1 MSAGGSADGAAA
13 GAVSSTHLLILGLV
27 GGLLCIYLS
36 GFLGETVGSVIAGIG
51 AVLAIIWGAD
61 AIRRVAS
68 YGLGTGVPSIGYM
81 SLSVGVISA
90 CAGISL
96 AALLKMNLLGPIAG
110 LVIAVIIGAVIAIVA
125 TKIVGMK
132 IPIML
137 QCTIEIACASM
148 LSILGFAVA
157 IAGSYEMTAIYENV
171 VATGF
176 IAVLFI
182 MCTMAIAVLFIMCTM
197 AIQHPFNACLG
208 PNEDQVRTL
217 KCACST
223 AFLSLTIVGLLSAT
237 TGGLGWF
244 IVLIIGLIGWIVS
257 FRAFVLA
264 SCNDAAST
272 KWSGLWPKVE
282 Q

>member
-13 GAVSSTHLLILGLV
+13 GAVSSTHLLILGIV

-36 GFLGETVGSVIAGIG
+36 GFLGDVIGPVIAAIG
-51 AVLAIIWGAD
+51 AVLAIVWGAD

-90 CAGISL
+90 LAGL
-96 AALLKMNLLGPIAG
+96 ALADTLKMAIAGPIVG
-110 LVIAVIIGAVIAIVA
+110 FIIAVIIGAIIAIVA

-137 QCTIEIACASM
+137 QCTIEIAGAAT

-157 IAGSYEMTAIYENV
+157 IAGSYEMAAIFENV

-176 IAVLFI
+176 
-182 MCTMAIAVLFIMCTM
+182 IAVLFIMCTM

-208 PNEDQVRTL
+208 PNEDQLRTL

-223 AFLSLTIVGLLSAT
+223 AFLSMIIVGLLSAT

-244 IVLIIGLIGWIVS
+244 VVLVIGLIGWIVS

-264 SCNDAAST
+264 SINDAAST
-272 KWSGLWPKVE
+272 KWAGLWPKVE

>member
-13 GAVSSTHLLILGLV
+13 GAVSSTMLLALGIV
-27 GGLLCIYLS
+27 GGLICIYLG
-36 GFLGETVGSVIAGIG
+36 GFLGDNGSVIAAIG
-51 AVLAIIWGAD
+51 AVLAIVWGAD

-90 CAGISL
+90 LAGISL
-96 AALLKMNLLGPIAG
+96 ATILKMTILGPVFA
-110 LVIAVIIGAVIAIVA
+110 LVIAIIIGAIIAIVA

-137 QCTIEIACASM
+137 QCTIEIAGAAC
-148 LSILGFAVA
+148 LSILAFSTA
-157 IAGSYEMTAIYENV
+157 IAGSFLMIPIYEHV
-171 VATGF
+171 VASGF

-182 MCTMAIAVLFIMCTM
+182 VCTM

-217 KCACST
+217 KCAAST
-223 AFLSLTIVGLLSAT
+223 AFLSMTLVGLLSSIS
-237 TGGLGWF
+237 GGLGWF
-244 IVLIIGLIGWIVS
+244 IVTVVGLIGWVIS
-257 FRAFVLA
+257 FRAFVKA
-264 SCNDAAST
+264 SCEDAAST
-272 KWSGLWPKVE
+272 RWAGLWPNVE
-282 Q
+282 E

>member
-13 GAVSSTHLLILGLV
+13 GAVSSTTLLAVGIV

-36 GFLGETVGSVIAGIG
+36 GFLGDLIGPVIAGLG
-51 AVLAIIWGAD
+51 AVCAIVWGAD

-90 CAGISL
+90 LAGLSLAGI
-96 AALLKMNLLGPIAG
+96 LKMAILGPVASF
-110 LVIAVIIGAVIAIVA
+110 VVAVIIGAIIAIVA

-137 QCTIEIACASM
+137 QCTVEIAGAAT

-157 IAGSYEMTAIYENV
+157 IAGSYDMTAILENV

-176 IAVLFI
+176 
-182 MCTMAIAVLFIMCTM
+182 IAVLFIMCTM

-217 KCACST
+217 KCAAST
-223 AFLSLTIVGLLSAT
+223 AFLSMTLTGLMSLT

-244 IVLIIGLIGWIVS
+244 VVFIVGLIGWIVS

-272 KWSGLWPKVE
+272 KWAGLWPKVE
-282 Q
+282 N

>member
-13 GAVSSTHLLILGLV
+13 GAVSSTMLLAVGIV

-36 GFLGETVGSVIAGIG
+36 GFLGDVIGPVLAAIG
-51 AVLAIIWGAD
+51 AVLAIVWGAD

-90 CAGISL
+90 LAGL
-96 AALLKMNLLGPIAG
+96 ALADTLKMAIAGPILG
-110 LVIAVIIGAVIAIVA
+110 FIIAVIIGAIIAIVA

-137 QCTIEIACASM
+137 QCTVEIAGAAT

-157 IAGSYEMTAIYENV
+157 IAGSYDMTAVYENV

-176 IAVLFI
+176 
-182 MCTMAIAVLFIMCTM
+182 IAVLFIMCTM

-208 PNEDQVRTL
+208 PNEDQLRTL

-223 AFLSLTIVGLLSAT
+223 AFLSMTIVGLLSAT

-244 IVLIIGLIGWIVS
+244 VVLLIGLIGWIVS

-264 SCNDAAST
+264 SINDAAST
-272 KWSGLWPKVE
+272 KWAGLWPKVE

>member
-13 GAVSSTHLLILGLV
+13 GAVSSTMLLAVGIV

-36 GFLGETVGSVIAGIG
+36 GFLGDVIGPVIAGIG
-51 AVLAIIWGAD
+51 AVLAIVWGAD

-90 CAGISL
+90 LTGL
-96 AALLKMNLLGPIAG
+96 AVATTLKMTIAGPIAAF
-110 LVIAVIIGAVIAIVA
+110 VIAVIIGAIIAIVA

-137 QCTIEIACASM
+137 QCTVEIAGAAC

-157 IAGSYEMTAIYENV
+157 ISGSYEMAAILEHV

-176 IAVLFI
+176 
-182 MCTMAIAVLFIMCTM
+182 IAVLFIMCTM

-208 PNEDQVRTL
+208 PNEDQLRTL

-223 AFLSLTIVGLLSAT
+223 AFLSMTITGLMSVT

-244 IVLIIGLIGWIVS
+244 IVFIVGLIGWIVS
-257 FRAFVLA
+257 FRAFVQA

-272 KWSGLWPKVE
+272 KWAGLWPKVE

>member
-13 GAVSSTHLLILGLV
+13 GAVNSMHLLILGIV
-27 GGLLCIYLS
+27 GGLLGIYLS
-36 GFLGETVGSVIAGIG
+36 AFLGDVIGPLFAALG
-51 AVLAIIWGAD
+51 AVCAIVWGAD

-90 CAGISL
+90 LAGLSL
-96 AALLKMNLLGPIAG
+96 AVMLKMTILGPIAA
-110 LVIAVIIGAVIAIVA
+110 LVIACIIGAVIAIVA

-137 QCTIEIACASM
+137 QCTVEIAGAAA

-157 IAGSYEMTAIYENV
+157 ISGSIEM
-171 VATGF
+171 
-176 IAVLFI
+176 
-182 MCTMAIAVLFIMCTM
+182 IAVLFIMCTM

-217 KCACST
+217 KCAAST
-223 AFLSLTIVGLLSAT
+223 AFLAMTITGLMSVT

-244 IVLIIGLIGWIVS
+244 VVFIVGLIGWVIS
-257 FRAFVLA
+257 FRAFVVA
-264 SCNDAAST
+264 SMNDAAST
-272 KWSGLWPKVE
+272 KWAGLWPKVE

>member
-13 GAVSSTHLLILGLV
+13 GAVDSMHLLILGVV

-36 GFLGETVGSVIAGIG
+36 GFLGDVVGPVIAAIG
-51 AVLAIIWGAD
+51 AVLAIVWGAD

-90 CAGISL
+90 LTGL
-96 AALLKMNLLGPIAG
+96 ALAVMLNMTIVGPIAAF
-110 LVIAVIIGAVIAIVA
+110 VVAVIIGAIIAIVA

-137 QCTIEIACASM
+137 QCTIEIAGAAT

-157 IAGSYEMTAIYENV
+157 IAGSYDMTAILENV

-176 IAVLFI
+176 
-182 MCTMAIAVLFIMCTM
+182 IAVLFIMCTM

-208 PNEDQVRTL
+208 PNEDQLRTL

-223 AFLSLTIVGLLSAT
+223 AFLSMTIVGLLSAA

-244 IVLIIGLIGWIVS
+244 VVLVIGLIGWIVS

-264 SCNDAAST
+264 SINDAAST

>member
-13 GAVSSTHLLILGLV
+13 GAVSSTMLLAVGIV

-36 GFLGETVGSVIAGIG
+36 GFLGDVIGPVIAAIG
-51 AVLAIIWGAD
+51 AVLAIVWGAD

-90 CAGISL
+90 LTGIALATTFKMPIIGPVAGF
-96 AALLKMNLLGPIAG
+96 
-110 LVIAVIIGAVIAIVA
+110 VVAVIIGAIIAIIA

-137 QCTIEIACASM
+137 QCTIEIAGAAC

-157 IAGSYEMTAIYENV
+157 IAGSYDLTAIFENV
-171 VATGF
+171 VASGF
-176 IAVLFI
+176 
-182 MCTMAIAVLFIMCTM
+182 IAVLFIMCTM

-217 KCACST
+217 KCAAST
-223 AFLSLTIVGLLSAT
+223 AFLSMTITGLMSIA

-244 IVLIIGLIGWIVS
+244 IVFIVGLIGWIVS

-272 KWSGLWPKVE
+272 KWAGLWPKVE

>member
-13 GAVSSTHLLILGLV
+13 GAVSSTMLLAVGIV

-36 GFLGETVGSVIAGIG
+36 GFLGDVIGPVLAGIG
-51 AVLAIIWGAD
+51 AVLAIVWGAD

-90 CAGISL
+90 LAGLSI
-96 AALLKMNLLGPIAG
+96 AAKMNMPILGPVAG
-110 LVIAVIIGAVIAIVA
+110 FVIAVIIGAIIAIVA

-137 QCTIEIACASM
+137 QCTVEIAGAAA

-157 IAGSYEMTAIYENV
+157 IAGSYEMAAIFENV

-176 IAVLFI
+176 IAL
-182 MCTMAIAVLFIMCTM
+182 LFIMCTM

-217 KCACST
+217 KCAAST
-223 AFLSLTIVGLLSAT
+223 AFLAMTITGLLSVT
-237 TGGLGWF
+237 TGGIGWF
-244 IVLIIGLIGWIVS
+244 VVFIVGLIGWIVS

-264 SCNDAAST
+264 SINDAAST
-272 KWSGLWPKVE
+272 KWAGLWPKVE

>member
-13 GAVSSTHLLILGLV
+13 GAVSSTSLLLVGIV

-36 GFLGETVGSVIAGIG
+36 GFLGDVIGPVIAAIG
-51 AVLAIIWGAD
+51 AVLAIVWGAD

-68 YGLGTGVPSIGYM
+68 YGLGIGVPSIGYM

-90 CAGISL
+90 LAGL
-96 AALLKMNLLGPIAG
+96 ALADTLKMAIAGPIVG
-110 LVIAVIIGAVIAIVA
+110 FIIAVIIGAIIAIVA

-137 QCTIEIACASM
+137 QCTIEIAGAAT

-157 IAGSYEMTAIYENV
+157 IAGSYEMAAIFENV

-176 IAVLFI
+176 
-182 MCTMAIAVLFIMCTM
+182 IAVLFIMCTM

-208 PNEDQVRTL
+208 PNEDQLRTL

-223 AFLSLTIVGLLSAT
+223 AFLSMIIVGLLSAT

-244 IVLIIGLIGWIVS
+244 VVLVIGLIGWIVS

-264 SCNDAAST
+264 SINDAAST
-272 KWSGLWPKVE
+272 KWAGLWPKVE

>member
-13 GAVSSTHLLILGLV
+13 GAVSSTHLLIMGIV
-27 GGLLCIYLS
+27 GGLLCIYIS
-36 GFLGETVGSVIAGIG
+36 GFLGEVLGSVIAGIG

-81 SLSVGVISA
+81 SLSVGVISSL
-90 CAGISL
+90 AGISL
-96 AALLKMNLLGPIAG
+96 AAILKMNILGPIAA
-110 LVIAVIIGAVIAIVA
+110 LVFAVIIGAIIAIVA

-137 QCTIEIACASM
+137 QCTIEIAGAAA
-148 LSILGFAVA
+148 LSILGFSVA
-157 IAGSYEMTAIYENV
+157 IAGSYEMMAIYESV
-171 VATGF
+171 VASGY
-176 IAVLFI
+176 
-182 MCTMAIAVLFIMCTM
+182 IAVLFIMCTM

-217 KCACST
+217 KCAAST
-223 AFLSLTIVGLLSAT
+223 AFLSMAIVGILSSITGGIGWAIVLIVGL
-237 TGGLGWF
+237 
-244 IVLIIGLIGWIVS
+244 VGWIFS
-257 FRAFVLA
+257 FRAFVQA

-272 KWSGLWPKVE
+272 RWAGLWPKVE
-282 Q
+282 E

>member
-13 GAVSSTHLLILGLV
+13 GAVNSTHLLIMGIV

-36 GFLGETVGSVIAGIG
+36 GFLGDIIGPVIAGIG
-51 AVLAIIWGAD
+51 AVLAIVWGAD

-81 SLSVGVISA
+81 SLSVGVISSLV
-90 CAGISL
+90 GIAL
-96 AALLKMNLLGPIAG
+96 ANTFKLAIAG
-110 LVIAVIIGAVIAIVA
+110 PVIALVVAVIIGAIIAIVA

-137 QCTIEIACASM
+137 QCTIEIAGAAA
-148 LSILGFAVA
+148 LSILGFSVA
-157 IAGSYEMTAIYENV
+157 IAGSYEMMPIYESV
-171 VATGF
+171 VASGY
-176 IAVLFI
+176 
-182 MCTMAIAVLFIMCTM
+182 IAVLFIMCTM

-217 KCACST
+217 KCAAST
-223 AFLSLTIVGLLSAT
+223 AFLSMTIVGILSSI
-237 TGGLGWF
+237 TGGIGWA
-244 IVLIIGLIGWIVS
+244 IVLVVGLVGWIIS
-257 FRAFVLA
+257 FRAFVQA

-272 KWSGLWPKVE
+272 RWSGLWPNVE
-282 Q
+282 E

>member
-13 GAVSSTHLLILGLV
+13 GAVNSTHLLIMGIV

-36 GFLGETVGSVIAGIG
+36 GFLGNIIGPVIAGIG
-51 AVLAIIWGAD
+51 AVLAIVWGAD

-81 SLSVGVISA
+81 SLSVGVISSL
-90 CAGISL
+90 AGISL
-96 AALLKMNLLGPIAG
+96 AAILKMNIIGPVAA
-110 LVIAVIIGAVIAIVA
+110 LVFAVIIGAIIAIIA

-137 QCTIEIACASM
+137 QCTIEIAGAAA
-148 LSILGFAVA
+148 LSILGFSVA
-157 IAGSYEMTAIYENV
+157 IAGSYEMMAIYESV
-171 VATGF
+171 VASGY
-176 IAVLFI
+176 
-182 MCTMAIAVLFIMCTM
+182 IAVLFIMCTM

-217 KCACST
+217 KCAAST
-223 AFLSLTIVGLLSAT
+223 AFLSMTIVGILSSI
-237 TGGLGWF
+237 TGGIGWI
-244 IVLIIGLIGWIVS
+244 IVLVVGLIGWIFS
-257 FRAFVLA
+257 FRAFVQA

-272 KWSGLWPKVE
+272 KWAGLWPNVE
-282 Q
+282 E

>member
-13 GAVSSTHLLILGLV
+13 GAVNSTHLLILGVV
-27 GGLLCIYLS
+27 GGLIGIYLS
-36 GFLGETVGSVIAGIG
+36 GFLGETIGSLFGALG
-51 AVLAIIWGAD
+51 AVCAIVWGSD

-90 CAGISL
+90 CTGISL
-96 AALLKMNLLGPIAG
+96 AALLNMPILGPVAG
-110 LVIAVIIGAVIAIVA
+110 LLVAVIIGAVISLIA

-132 IPIML
+132 IPIMV
-137 QCTIEIACASM
+137 QCTIEIAAAAM
-148 LSILGFAVA
+148 ISILGFSAA
-157 IAGSYEMTAIYENV
+157 IAGTYEMAAIYENV

-176 IAVLFI
+176 
-182 MCTMAIAVLFIMCTM
+182 IAVLFIMCTM

-217 KCACST
+217 KCAAST
-223 AFLSLTIVGLLSAT
+223 AFLSMTLTGLMSVT

-244 IVLIIGLIGWIVS
+244 IVFIVGLIGWIIS

-272 KWSGLWPKVE
+272 KWAGLWPKVE
-282 Q
+282 S

>member
-13 GAVSSTHLLILGLV
+13 GAVSSTMLLALGIV
-27 GGLLCIYLS
+27 GGLLGIYLS
-36 GFLGETVGSVIAGIG
+36 GFLGDVVGPVVAGLG
-51 AVLAIIWGAD
+51 AVCAIVWGSD

-90 CAGISL
+90 LAGLSLAGI
-96 AALLKMNLLGPIAG
+96 LKMAILGPVASF
-110 LVIAVIIGAVIAIVA
+110 VVAVVIGAIIAIVA

-137 QCTIEIACASM
+137 QCTVEIAGAAT

-157 IAGSYEMTAIYENV
+157 IAGTYDMTAILQNVVENV

-176 IAVLFI
+176 
-182 MCTMAIAVLFIMCTM
+182 IAVLFIMCTM

-217 KCACST
+217 KCAAST
-223 AFLSLTIVGLLSAT
+223 AFLSMTLTGLMSLT
-237 TGGLGWF
+237 TGGIGWF
-244 IVLIIGLIGWIVS
+244 VVFIVGLIGWIVS

-272 KWSGLWPKVE
+272 KWAGLWPKVE

>member
-13 GAVSSTHLLILGLV
+13 GAVSSTTLLAVGIV

-36 GFLGETVGSVIAGIG
+36 GFLGDVVGPVVAGLG
-51 AVLAIIWGAD
+51 AVCAIIWGSD

-90 CAGISL
+90 LAGISL
-96 AALLKMNLLGPIAG
+96 ATILNIALIGPIAG
-110 LVIAVIIGAVIAIVA
+110 LVIAVIIGAIIALVA

-137 QCTIEIACASM
+137 QCTIEIAGAAT
-148 LSILGFAVA
+148 LSILGFAFA
-157 IAGSYEMTAIYENV
+157 IAGSYDMTAILENV

-176 IAVLFI
+176 
-182 MCTMAIAVLFIMCTM
+182 IAVLFIMCTM

-217 KCACST
+217 KCAAST
-223 AFLSLTIVGLLSAT
+223 AFLSMTITGLMSVT

-244 IVLIIGLIGWIVS
+244 VVFIVGLIGWIVS

-272 KWSGLWPKVE
+272 KWAGLWPKVE
-282 Q
+282 N

>member
-13 GAVSSTHLLILGLV
+13 GAVSSTMLLALGIV
-27 GGLLCIYLS
+27 GGLICIYLG
-36 GFLGETVGSVIAGIG
+36 GFLGDNGSVIAAIG
-51 AVLAIIWGAD
+51 AVLAIVWGAD

-90 CAGISL
+90 LAGL
-96 AALLKMNLLGPIAG
+96 ALATILKMAILGPIAG
-110 LVIAVIIGAVIAIVA
+110 FAIAVIIGAIIAIVA

-137 QCTIEIACASM
+137 QCTVEIAGAAT

-157 IAGSYEMTAIYENV
+157 IAGSYDMTAIFENV

-176 IAVLFI
+176 
-182 MCTMAIAVLFIMCTM
+182 IAVLFIMCTM

-208 PNEDQVRTL
+208 PNEDQLRTL
-217 KCACST
+217 KCAAST
-223 AFLSLTIVGLLSAT
+223 AFLSMIIVGLLSAT

-244 IVLIIGLIGWIVS
+244 VVLVIGLIGWIVS

-264 SCNDAAST
+264 SINDAAST
-272 KWSGLWPKVE
+272 RWAGLWPKVGE
-282 Q
+282 

>member
-13 GAVSSTHLLILGLV
+13 GAVSSTTLLAVGIV

-36 GFLGETVGSVIAGIG
+36 GFLGDVIGPVIAGLG
-51 AVLAIIWGAD
+51 AVCAIIWGAD

-90 CAGISL
+90 LAGISL
-96 AALLKMNLLGPIAG
+96 ATIMNMEIIGPIAG
-110 LVIAVIIGAVIAIVA
+110 FVIAVIIGAIIAIVA

-137 QCTIEIACASM
+137 QCTIEIAGAAT

-157 IAGSYEMTAIYENV
+157 IAGSYDMT
-171 VATGF
+171 
-176 IAVLFI
+176 
-182 MCTMAIAVLFIMCTM
+182 VLFIMCTM

-217 KCACST
+217 KCAAST
-223 AFLSLTIVGLLSAT
+223 AFLSMTLTGIMSLT

-244 IVLIIGLIGWIVS
+244 VVFIVGLIGWIVS

-272 KWSGLWPKVE
+272 KWAGLWPKVE

>member
-1 MSAGGSADGAAA
+1 MSAGGSADGASA
-13 GAVSSTHLLILGLV
+13 GAISSTHLLILGIV
-27 GGLLCIYLS
+27 GALIAIYLT
-36 GFLGETVGSVIAGIG
+36 GFIGDIGSVIAGLG
-51 AVLAIIWGAD
+51 AVCAIVWGSD

-90 CAGISL
+90 LAGISL
-96 AALLKMNLLGPIAG
+96 ATITNISFLGPIAA
-110 LVIAVIIGAVIAIVA
+110 LIIAVIIGAIIALVA

-137 QCTIEIACASM
+137 QCTVEIAGAAT
-148 LSILGFAVA
+148 LAILAFSVA
-157 IAGSYEMTAIYENV
+157 IAGSYDMAAIYENV

-182 MCTMAIAVLFIMCTM
+182 LTTM

-217 KCACST
+217 KCAAST
-223 AFLSLTIVGLLSAT
+223 AFLSLTIVGLLSVT
-237 TGGLGWF
+237 SGGLGWF
-244 IVLIIGLIGWIVS
+244 IVLVVGLIGWIIS

-264 SCNDAAST
+264 SCEDAAST
-272 KWSGLWPKVE
+272 RWAGLWPNVDE
-282 Q
+282 

>member
-13 GAVSSTHLLILGLV
+13 GAVSSTHLLILGIV
-27 GGLLCIYLS
+27 GGLICIYLS
-36 GFLGETVGSVIAGIG
+36 GFLGDIIGPVIAGIG
-51 AVLAIIWGAD
+51 AVLAIIWGSD

-90 CAGISL
+90 LAGLSL
-96 AALLKMNLLGPIAG
+96 ATILKMGIIGPIVG
-110 LVIAVIIGAVIAIVA
+110 FVIAVIIGAIIALVA

-137 QCTIEIACASM
+137 QCTIEIAGAAM
-148 LSILGFAVA
+148 LSILGFSVA
-157 IAGSYEMTAIYENV
+157 IAGSYDMMAIYENV

-176 IAVLFI
+176 
-182 MCTMAIAVLFIMCTM
+182 IAVLFIMCTM

-223 AFLSLTIVGLLSAT
+223 AFLSMTLTGLMSVT

-244 IVLIIGLIGWIVS
+244 VVFVVGLIGWIIS

-272 KWSGLWPKVE
+272 KWAGLWPKVE
-282 Q
+282 N

>member
-13 GAVSSTHLLILGLV
+13 GAVSSTTLLAAGIV
-27 GGLLCIYLS
+27 GGLLCIIIS
-36 GFLGETVGSVIAGIG
+36 GFIPSFKIGSFVVALGPAIAAIG
-51 AVLAIIWGAD
+51 AVLAIVWGAD

-90 CAGISL
+90 LVGITL
-96 AALLKMNLLGPIAG
+96 ASTLKLAIVGP
-110 LVIAVIIGAVIAIVA
+110 VIALVVAIIIGAIIAIVA

-137 QCTIEIACASM
+137 QCTIEIAGAAC
-148 LSILGFAVA
+148 LSVLGFSTA
-157 IAGSYEMTAIYENV
+157 IAGSCAMVPIYQNV
-171 VATGF
+171 VANGF
-176 IAVLFI
+176 
-182 MCTMAIAVLFIMCTM
+182 IAVLFIMCTM

-217 KCACST
+217 KCAAST
-223 AFLSLTIVGLLSAT
+223 AFLSMTIVGILAIVGGSA
-237 TGGLGWF
+237 GWIF
-244 IVLIIGLIGWIVS
+244 VLIIGLIGWIYS
-257 FRAFVLA
+257 FRAFVQA

-272 KWSGLWPKVE
+272 RWAGLWPNVE
-282 Q
+282 E

>member
-13 GAVSSTHLLILGLV
+13 GAVDSMHLLILGVV

-36 GFLGETVGSVIAGIG
+36 GFLGDVVGPVIAAIG
-51 AVLAIIWGAD
+51 AVLAIVWGAD

-90 CAGISL
+90 LTGLAL
-96 AALLKMNLLGPIAG
+96 AAMLKMAIAGPIAAF
-110 LVIAVIIGAVIAIVA
+110 VVAVIIGAIIAIVA

-137 QCTIEIACASM
+137 QCTIEIAGAAT

-157 IAGSYEMTAIYENV
+157 IAGSYDMAAIFESV

-176 IAVLFI
+176 
-182 MCTMAIAVLFIMCTM
+182 IAVLFIMCTM

-208 PNEDQVRTL
+208 PNEDQLRTL

-223 AFLSLTIVGLLSAT
+223 AFLSMTIVGLLSAT

-244 IVLIIGLIGWIVS
+244 VVLVVGLIGWIIS

-272 KWSGLWPKVE
+272 KWAGLWPKVE

>member
-13 GAVSSTHLLILGLV
+13 GAVSSTMLLAVGIV

-36 GFLGETVGSVIAGIG
+36 GFLGDVIGPVLAAIG
-51 AVLAIIWGAD
+51 AVLAIVWGAD

-90 CAGISL
+90 LAGL
-96 AALLKMNLLGPIAG
+96 ALADTLKMAIAGPILG
-110 LVIAVIIGAVIAIVA
+110 FIIAVIIGAIIAIVA

-137 QCTIEIACASM
+137 QCTIEIAGAAA

-157 IAGSYEMTAIYENV
+157 IAGSYEMAAIFENV

-176 IAVLFI
+176 
-182 MCTMAIAVLFIMCTM
+182 IAVLFIMCTM

-208 PNEDQVRTL
+208 PNEDQLRTL

-223 AFLSLTIVGLLSAT
+223 AFLSMAIVGLLSAT

-244 IVLIIGLIGWIVS
+244 VVLLIGLIGWIVS

-264 SCNDAAST
+264 SINDAAST
-272 KWSGLWPKVE
+272 KWAGLWPKVE

>member
-13 GAVSSTHLLILGLV
+13 GAVSSTMLLAVGIV

-36 GFLGETVGSVIAGIG
+36 GFLGDVIGPVLAGIG

-90 CAGISL
+90 LAGIAL
-96 AALLKMNLLGPIAG
+96 ATTLKMPIAGPIAG
-110 LVIAVIIGAVIAIVA
+110 FVIAVIIGAVIAIVA

-137 QCTIEIACASM
+137 QCTVEIAGAAT

-157 IAGSYEMTAIYENV
+157 IAGSYDMAAIFEHV

-176 IAVLFI
+176 
-182 MCTMAIAVLFIMCTM
+182 IAVLFIMCTM

-223 AFLSLTIVGLLSAT
+223 AFLSMTITGLMSVT

-244 IVLIIGLIGWIVS
+244 IVFIVGLIGWIIS
-257 FRAFVLA
+257 FRAFVTA

-272 KWSGLWPKVE
+272 KWAGLWPEVGE
-282 Q
+282 